1 MSKSSEG
8 QGHDVS
14 NNVCEY
20 EENRLTNER
29 VIRGKQNFNAN
40 CLRRW
45 TPARMDSPISKPKLS
60 LKNQSNKVTRL

>member
-20 EENRLTNER
+20 EENWVTNER

-40 CLRRW
+40 CLRR
-45 TPARMDSPISKPKLS
+45 RIH
-60 LKNQSNKVTRL
+60 QSQSQFFF